1 MASAMM
7 WAVPK
12 ELILKGN
19 FTANYNTFEE
29 PFKLLERTELVNK
42 SEMEKVSYSYYVLG
56 NEPGDYTAILNLTTL
71 SS

>member
-12 ELILKGN
+12 ELILKGD

-42 SEMEKVSYSYYVLG
+42 SEMEKVSYFL
-56 NEPGDYTAILNLTTL
+56 
-71 SS
+71 